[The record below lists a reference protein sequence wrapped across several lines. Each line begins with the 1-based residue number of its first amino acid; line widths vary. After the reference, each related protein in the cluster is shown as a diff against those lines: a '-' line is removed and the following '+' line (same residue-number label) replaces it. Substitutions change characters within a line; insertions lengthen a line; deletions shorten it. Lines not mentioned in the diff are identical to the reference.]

1 MAGKLIVKNKGT
13 TSVTI
18 LTHTIVAGG
27 TYDVGDSDLVS
38 FAKDAQLR
46 ILLLNNLAELTV
58 LTKRLQLS
66 QAAEWCNNV
75 AAGTIVYA

>member
-1 MAGKLIVKNKGT
+1 MANKLIVKNKGT
-13 TSVTI
+13 TSITI
-18 LTHTIVAGG
+18 LTHTITAGS

-46 ILLLNNLAELTV
+46 ILLLNNLAEITV
-58 LTKRLQLS
+58 LSKRLQLY
-66 QAAEWCNNV
+66 QAADWCNKV